1 MSCGSADAKP
11 SSPTKV
17 SFASGSKES
26 SPAPKIKQDG
36 AVQIKQDGA
45 VIDFFAAIEEE
56 QPTMFNPNT
65 NR

>member
-1 MSCGSADAKP
+1 MKVSTKIDIFLTAADAKP

-17 SFASGSKES
+17 SFASGSKDS

-36 AVQIKQDGA
+36 AVH
-45 VIDFFAAIEEE
+45 DFFAAIEEE